1 MVPSESAAKFNE
13 FSNWTVFRAL
23 EETANRV
30 PSKIAVVDGNK
41 RATYSEMLE
50 QTRRMASG
58 LSAAGVRKGDT
69 VAMYIKN
76 CIEMIVGFYAFQ
88 SLGAVVAWI
97 NPLYRERESQFI
109 LYNSGAR
116 MAFICE
122 SWQGFHYFDAL
133 LAMKSELPFLEKIIL
148 VPSEPGKKFA
158 DGAALSVEEL
168 NRGADAIQAP
178 VRDVAPD
185 DLSMLIY
192 TSGTTGKPKGAMI
205 SQSQVIRAGWAYS
218 LGVDATE
225 DDIFIAFLPMSH
237 SYGCGAHLI
246 QSILLGSTLVLL
258 DRFSPEAAFQL
269 IEKERVTLQLAAPAH
284 YIMELEHPS
293 RTRYNLSS
301 LRAGLI
307 AGQIA
312 PKGLIPRVEAAFGI
326 YLSSFLGSSEVG
338 PGLSIIL
345 PYKTPLDVRENYI
358 GFPLPGTQAKIA
370 DPVTGAEKGIGE
382 PGELLLSGWHVTGGY
397 WRNPEET
404 ANQIR
409 NGWLHTGDL
418 AARDAD
424 GCFRIMGRIKEFI
437 NRGGFK
443 VIPSEVERLL
453 LELPG
458 VEEACVVGT
467 PNHVLGESICACLKL
482 RTGASSLSLAD
493 LRAAISGK
501 VADYKLPDEL
511 LLLADFPRM
520 PGGLKVNRFG
530 TGGLMEV
537 AKAATDKE
545 VLSYKGPRNS
555 SVKNDPQA
563 TPEKVIR

>member
-1 MVPSESAAKFNE
+1 MVLSESAAKFNE
-13 FSNWTVFRAL
+13 FSTWTVFRAL
-23 EETANRV
+23 EETANRL
-30 PSKIAVVDGNK
+30 PAKIAVVDGNK
-41 RATYSEMLE
+41 RATYAEVLE
-50 QTRRMASG
+50 QSRRVASG
-58 LSAAGVRKGDT
+58 LSAAGVRKGDI

-88 SLGAVVAWI
+88 SIGATVAWI
-97 NPLYRERESQFI
+97 NPLYREREARFI
-109 LYNSGAR
+109 IENSGAR
-116 MAFICE
+116 MVFISE
-122 SWQGFHYFDAL
+122 SWQGFQYLDTL
-133 LAMKSELPFLEKIIL
+133 LAMKSELPSLEKIIL
-148 VPSEPGKKFA
+148 VPSEPGAKFA
-158 DGAALSVEEL
+158 DGAVLSLEDL
-168 NRGADAIQAP
+168 NRGGKALPAP
-178 VRDVAPD
+178 ARDIAPD

-205 SQSQVIRAGWAYS
+205 SQCQVIKAGWAYS
-218 LGVDATE
+218 LGVEATE
-225 DDIFIAFLPMSH
+225 DDTFIAFLPMSH
-237 SYGCGAHLI
+237 SYGCGALLI

-269 IEKERVTLQLAAPAH
+269 IETERVTLQLAAPAH

-293 RTRYNLSS
+293 RPRYDLSS

-307 AGQIA
+307 AGQLA
-312 PKGLIPRVEAAFGI
+312 PQGLIPRVEAAFGI

-345 PYKTPLDVRENYI
+345 PYKTPLEVRETSI
-358 GFPLPGTQAKIA
+358 GFPLPGTQAKIV
-370 DPVTGAEKGIGE
+370 DPVTGAEKGPGE
-382 PGELLLSGWHVTGGY
+382 PGELLLSGWHVTRGY
-397 WRNPEET
+397 WRNPKET

-424 GCFRIMGRIKEFI
+424 GCFRILGRIKEFI

-443 VIPSEVERLL
+443 IIPSEVEHLL

-467 PNHVLGESICACLKL
+467 PNHVLGESICACLKF
-482 RTGASSLSLAD
+482 RTGAFPLSLAD

-530 TGGLMEV
+530 TGGLEEV
-537 AKAATDKE
+537 AKTAPHKE
-545 VLSYKGPRNS
+545 VLRSKGPRNS
-555 SVKNDPQA
+555 
-563 TPEKVIR
+563 

>member
-1 MVPSESAAKFNE
+1 MTSSESAAKFNE
-13 FSNWTVFRAL
+13 FSNWTVFQSL
-23 EETANRV
+23 EESAKRA
-30 PSKIAVVDGNK
+30 PFKIAVVDGQK
-41 RATYSEMLE
+41 RATYSELLE
-50 QTRRMASG
+50 QSRRMASG
-58 LSAAGVRKGDT
+58 FSAAGVRKGDT
-69 VAMYIKN
+69 VAVYIKN
-76 CIEMIVGFYAFQ
+76 CIEMIVGFYALQ

-97 NPLYRERESQFI
+97 NPLYREREARFI
-109 LYNSGAR
+109 LDNSGAR
-116 MAFICE
+116 MALVCE
-122 SWQGFHYFDAL
+122 SWQGFDYLGAL
-133 LAMKSELPFLEKIIL
+133 RAMKPELPCLEKIIL
-148 VPSEPGKKFA
+148 VPSEPGKTFA
-158 DGAALSVEEL
+158 DGAALSAVLSMEEL
-168 NRGADAIQAP
+168 LRGADTARAP
-178 VRDVAPD
+178 LPDIAPD

-205 SQSQVIRAGWAYS
+205 SHSQVIRAGWAYS

-237 SYGCGAHLI
+237 SYGCGALLI

-269 IEKERVTLQLAAPAH
+269 IEREGVTLQLAAPAH

-293 RTRYNLSS
+293 RTRYDLSS

-312 PKGLIPRVEAAFGI
+312 PKGLIARVETAFGI
-326 YLSSFLGSSEVG
+326 YIASFLGSSEVG

-345 PYKTPLDVRENYI
+345 PYKTPLDVREDCI
-358 GFPLPGTQAKIA
+358 GFPLSGTRAKII
-370 DPVTGAEKGIGE
+370 DPDTGVEKSPGE

-424 GCFRIMGRIKEFI
+424 GCFRILGRIKEFI

-453 LELPG
+453 LEIPG
-458 VEEACVVGT
+458 VEEVYVVGT
-467 PNHVLGESICACLKL
+467 PNHVLGESICACIKL
-482 RTGASSLSLAD
+482 RTGASAISLAD
-493 LRAAISGK
+493 LRAAIRDK
-501 VADYKLPDEL
+501 VAYFKLPDEL
-511 LLLADFPRM
+511 LILADFPRM

-530 TGGLMEV
+530 AGGLMEV
-537 AKAATDKE
+537 AKNAPDKE
-545 VLSYKGPRNS
+545 IFRSKRSKNS
-555 SVKNDPQA
+555 
-563 TPEKVIR
+563 

>member
-1 MVPSESAAKFNE
+1 MTFSESAAKFKE

-23 EETANRV
+23 EETAHRA
-30 PSKIAVVDGNK
+30 PAKLAVVDGQK
-41 RATYSEMLE
+41 RVTYSELLE
-50 QTRRMASG
+50 ATRRMVSG
-58 LSAAGVRKGDT
+58 LAAAGVRKGDT
-69 VAMYIKN
+69 IAVYIKN
-76 CIEMIVGFYAFQ
+76 CIEMIVGFYALQ

-97 NPLYRERESQFI
+97 NPLYREREARFI
-109 LYNSGAR
+109 LDNSRAR
-116 MAFICE
+116 MVFVCE
-122 SWQGFHYFDAL
+122 SWQGFDYLSAL
-133 LAMKSELPFLEKIIL
+133 LTMKPELPFLEKIIL
-148 VPSEPGKKFA
+148 VPSEPGKAFA

-168 NRGADAIQAP
+168 VRGTDNAP
-178 VRDVAPD
+178 TPLTNIAPD

-192 TSGTTGKPKGAMI
+192 TSGTTGRPKGAMI
-205 SQSQVIRAGWAYS
+205 SHSQVIRAGWAYS

-237 SYGCGAHLI
+237 SYGCGALLI
-246 QSILLGSTLVLL
+246 QSILLGSTLILL

-269 IEKERVTLQLAAPAH
+269 IEKEGVTLQLAAPAH

-293 RTRYNLSS
+293 RTRYDLGS

-312 PKGLIPRVEAAFGI
+312 PKGLITRVETAFGI
-326 YLSSFLGSSEVG
+326 YIASFLGSSEVG

-345 PYKTPLDVRENYI
+345 PYRTPLEVREEYI
-358 GFPLPGTQAKIA
+358 GFPLSGTQAKIV
-370 DPVTGAEKGIGE
+370 DPVTGVEKGPGE

-424 GCFRIMGRIKEFI
+424 GCFRILGRIKEFI

-453 LELPG
+453 LGLPG

-467 PNHVLGESICACLKL
+467 PSHVLGESICACLKL
-482 RTGASSLSLAD
+482 RNGASSLTLAEI
-493 LRAAISGK
+493 RAAISGK
-501 VADYKLPDEL
+501 VADFKLPDEL
-511 LLLADFPRM
+511 LVFADFPRM
-520 PGGLKVNRFG
+520 PGGLKVKRFG
-530 TGGLMEV
+530 EGGLIEV
-537 AKAATDKE
+537 AKNAPDKE
-545 VLSYKGPRNS
+545 VLRPKRSKTS
-555 SVKNDPQA
+555 
-563 TPEKVIR
+563 

>member
-1 MVPSESAAKFNE
+1 MIPSECAAKLKE

-23 EETANRV
+23 EETAKRV
-30 PSKIAVVDGNK
+30 PSKIAVVDGQQ
-41 RATYSEMLE
+41 RATYSELLE
-50 QTRRMASG
+50 QSRRMASG
-58 LSAAGVRKGDT
+58 FAAAGVRKGDT
-69 VAMYIKN
+69 VAIYIKN
-76 CIEMIVGFYAFQ
+76 CIEMIVGFYALQ

-97 NPLYRERESQFI
+97 NPLYREREARFI
-109 LYNSGAR
+109 LENSGAR
-116 MAFICE
+116 MAFVCE
-122 SWQGFHYFDAL
+122 SWQGFDYFSAL
-133 LAMKSELPFLEKIIL
+133 QAMKPELPFLEKIIL
-148 VPSEPGKKFA
+148 VPTEPGKTFA
-158 DGAALSVEEL
+158 DGTALSAVLSMAVLSMEEL
-168 NRGADAIQAP
+168 LRGAETVPAP
-178 VRDVAPD
+178 RPDITPD

-205 SQSQVIRAGWAYS
+205 SQSQVIKAGWAYS

-225 DDIFIAFLPMSH
+225 DDTFIAFLPMSH
-237 SYGCGAHLI
+237 SYGCGALLI

-258 DRFSPEAAFQL
+258 DRFSPEAAFRL

-293 RTRYNLSS
+293 RTGYDLSS

-312 PKGLIPRVEAAFGI
+312 PKGLIARVEAAFGI
-326 YLSSFLGSSEVG
+326 YIASFLGSSEVG

-345 PYKTPLDVRENYI
+345 PYKTPLDVREDYI
-358 GFPLPGTQAKIA
+358 GFPLSGTQAKII
-370 DPVTGAEKGIGE
+370 DPDTGAEKGPGE
-382 PGELLLSGWHVTGGY
+382 PGELLLSGWHVTRGY

-424 GCFRIMGRIKEFI
+424 GCFRILGRIKEFI

-443 VIPSEVERLL
+443 VIPSEVERLI

-458 VEEACVVGT
+458 VEEAYVVGT
-467 PNHVLGESICACLKL
+467 PNHILGESICACLKF
-482 RTGASSLSLAD
+482 RTGASRLSLTD

-501 VADYKLPDEL
+501 VAYFKLPDEL
-511 LLLADFPRM
+511 LILADFPRM
-520 PGGLKVNRFG
+520 PGGLKVKRFG
-530 TGGLMEV
+530 EGGLVEV
-537 AKAATDKE
+537 AKNAPDKE
-545 VLSYKGPRNS
+545 LFRSKS
-555 SVKNDPQA
+555 S
-563 TPEKVIR
+563 TGS

>member
-1 MVPSESAAKFNE
+1 M
-13 FSNWTVFRAL
+13 
-23 EETANRV
+23 
-30 PSKIAVVDGNK
+30 
-41 RATYSEMLE
+41 
-50 QTRRMASG
+50 
-58 LSAAGVRKGDT
+58 
-69 VAMYIKN
+69 
-76 CIEMIVGFYAFQ
+76 
-88 SLGAVVAWI
+88 
-97 NPLYRERESQFI
+97 
-109 LYNSGAR
+109 
-116 MAFICE
+116 
-122 SWQGFHYFDAL
+122 
-133 LAMKSELPFLEKIIL
+133 
-148 VPSEPGKKFA
+148 
-158 DGAALSVEEL
+158 EEL
-168 NRGADAIQAP
+168 SRGADALQAP
-178 VRDVAPD
+178 VRDIAPD

-218 LGVDATE
+218 LGVDAME
-225 DDIFIAFLPMSH
+225 DDIFIAVLPMSH
-237 SYGCGAHLI
+237 SYGCGALLI
-246 QSILLGSTLVLL
+246 QSVLLGSTLVLL

-293 RTRYNLSS
+293 RTRYDLSS

-307 AGQIA
+307 AGQLA

-358 GFPLPGTQAKIA
+358 GFPLSGTQAKIA
-370 DPVTGAEKGIGE
+370 DPLTGAEKGPGE

-443 VIPSEVERLL
+443 VIPSEVEQLL

-511 LLLADFPRM
+511 LLLTDFPRM

-530 TGGLMEV
+530 MGGLVEV
-537 AKAATDKE
+537 AKTAPDKE
-545 VLSYKGPRNS
+545 VLRSKVPRNS
-555 SVKNDPQA
+555 
-563 TPEKVIR
+563 

>member
-1 MVPSESAAKFNE
+1 MVASESAAKIKE

-50 QTRRMASG
+50 HTRRMASG
-58 LSAAGVRKGDT
+58 LSAAGVRNGDT
-69 VAMYIKN
+69 VAMYMKN
-76 CIEMIVGFYAFQ
+76 CIEMIVGFYALQ
-88 SLGAVVAWI
+88 SIGAVVAWI
-97 NPLYRERESQFI
+97 NPLYREREARFI
-109 LYNSGAR
+109 LENSGAR

-122 SWQGFHYFDAL
+122 SWQGFHYLDAL
-133 LAMKSELPFLEKIIL
+133 LAMKPELPFLEKIVL
-148 VPSEPGKKFA
+148 VPSEPGKKFT
-158 DGAALSVEEL
+158 DGAVLSMEEL
-168 NRGADAIQAP
+168 NRGADALEAP
-178 VRDVAPD
+178 VRDIAPD

-237 SYGCGAHLI
+237 SYGCGALLI

-258 DRFSPEAAFQL
+258 DRFSPEAAFRL

-284 YIMELEHPS
+284 YILELEHPG
-293 RTRYNLSS
+293 RAGYDLSS

-312 PKGLIPRVEAAFGI
+312 PQGLIPRVEAAFGI

-358 GFPLPGTQAKIA
+358 GFPLPGTRAKIA
-370 DPVTGAEKGIGE
+370 DPVTGAEKDPGE
-382 PGELLLSGWHVTGGY
+382 PGELLLSGWHVTRGY
-397 WRNPEET
+397 WRNPDET

-467 PNHVLGESICACLKL
+467 PNPVLGESICACLKL
-482 RTGASSLSLAD
+482 RTGASRLSLAD

-501 VADYKLPDEL
+501 VADFKLPDEL
-511 LLLADFPRM
+511 LILADFPRM

-537 AKAATDKE
+537 AKTAPGKE
-545 VLSYKGPRNS
+545 VLYSQGPRNS
-555 SVKNDPQA
+555 
-563 TPEKVIR
+563 